1 MTESSRSLPS
11 PRTVLVVD
19 IGGSHI
25 KVLATG
31 HQAKREAESGPHL
44 TPDEAVKT
52 ITRLAEGWQYDAIS
66 IGYPGPV
73 RANRASA
80 DPANLGAGW
89 VDFDFEAA
97 LCRPVRMVNDALL
110 QALGSYEGGRMLFLG
125 LGTGLGSALVLDG
138 LGHPLELAHLPY
150 RKHRSYEEYLG
161 ERGLDR
167 LGTHKWRR
175 RVADVVGKLQA
186 ALCVDDVV
194 IGGGNVAHL
203 DVMPAGARRGD
214 NAYAFVGGFRLW
226 QHGHV
231 RV

>member
-1 MTESSRSLPS
+1 
-11 PRTVLVVD
+11 
-19 IGGSHI
+19 
-25 KVLATG
+25 
-31 HQAKREAESGPHL
+31 
-44 TPDEAVKT
+44 
-52 ITRLAEGWQYDAIS
+52 
-66 IGYPGPV
+66 
-73 RANRASA
+73 
-80 DPANLGAGW
+80 
-89 VDFDFEAA
+89 
-97 LCRPVRMVNDALL
+97 
-110 QALGSYEGGRMLFLG
+110 
-125 LGTGLGSALVLDG
+125 LVLDG

-175 RVADVVGKLQA
+175 RVADVVDKLRA

-194 IGGGNVAHL
+194 IGGGNVEHL
-203 DVMPAGARRGD
+203 DAMPPGARRGD